1 MDRGEPRNDEG
12 QRVHNLTDTEVSVDA
27 GIACS
32 TSQVL
37 VLTIWNMEMGL
48 RVTVL
53 LGQTEIDDIDLVAS
67 LSDTHEEVV
76 RLDVTVDE

>member
-1 MDRGEPRNDEG
+1 MHR
-12 QRVHNLTDTEVSVDA
+12 LTDTEVSIDT
-27 GIACS
+27 GITCS
-32 TSQVL
+32 TSQVF
-37 VLTIWNMEMGL
+37 VLTVWNMEMGFG
-48 RVTVL
+48 VTVL